1 MQKFRFLK
9 KCEKISLVAPSFGC
23 TTEPYLTRTKVAIQN
38 FQDLGYKV
46 DVGPNVFINKLS
58 ARSNTARKCAKEFM
72 DAYSSDSSLIISV
85 GGGEIMCEILPFI
98 DFKRL
103 KKMPPKIFM
112 GFSDNTNLTY
122 TLTTISEVPTIY
134 GPNFQTFAFL
144 PFKNSTLD
152 AYNLL
157 TNKTK
162 SIKGYPKWERYPN
175 REESIINPLS
185 ESHLEEDK
193 ILKIFPKNKDFD
205 VTGRLLGGCLDCL
218 VTLCGTRFD
227 ETKSYLEK
235 YREDGFIWFLEACDL
250 NSLSI
255 ERALFQLK
263 EAGWFKYVKGFVFGR
278 PLSYKQRILGIDHY
292 KAIKDI
298 IKDLNVPY
306 IIDADLGHFDPSMP
320 FITGERAHIYTK
332 NGNIN
337 VTYLDL

>member
-1 MQKFRFLK
+1 MQKFKYLK
-9 KCEKISLVAPSFGC
+9 KGEKISLVAPSFGC
-23 TTEPYLTRTKVAIQN
+23 TSEPYLTRTKVAIKN
-38 FQDLGYKV
+38 FENLGYKV
-46 DVGPNVFINKLS
+46 DVGPNVFINKVS
-58 ARSNTARKCAKEFM
+58 ARSNTAKKCAKEFM

-205 VTGRLLGGCLDCL
+205 VTGRLLGGC
-218 VTLCGTRFD
+218 
-227 ETKSYLEK
+227 
-235 YREDGFIWFLEACDL
+235 DL

-298 IKDLNVPY
+298 IKDLNVRSEEHTSELQSP
-306 IIDADLGHFDPSMP
+306 
-320 FITGERAHIYTK
+320 
-332 NGNIN
+332 
-337 VTYLDL
+337 